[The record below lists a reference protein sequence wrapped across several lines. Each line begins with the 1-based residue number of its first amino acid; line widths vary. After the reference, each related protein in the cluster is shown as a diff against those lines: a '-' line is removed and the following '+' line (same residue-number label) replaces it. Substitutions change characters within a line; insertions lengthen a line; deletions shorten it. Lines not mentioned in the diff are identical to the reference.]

1 MTKRSGV
8 YGATLA
14 KANTVSILEM
24 TNKGQFIQV
33 LGTFSSLF
41 LSKA

>member
-14 KANTVSILEM
+14 KADTVSILEM
-24 TNKGQFIQV
+24 TNEGQLIQV
-33 LGTFSSLF
+33 RDTLN
-41 LSKA
+41 K